1 MVKFRKLPE
10 CKKQIG
16 LWVYKEVKI
25 TDNKEYF
32 NKKIE
37 EILKQKMSKETRKW
51 LEEFKELLKNTN
63 ISKKQ
68 EYYLLKSF
76 IKNKKLED
84 KADKILKEILKLIK
98 NANNLGISKNHIFK
112 KTWIKNE
119 NNLKKIKNVKKQE
132 EIINIIWSIIK
143 EKKEDL
149 KINNIIDK
157 LVKKLFNNWIKNKTI
172 AQILKVNEMTVSN
185 YKYYLKKEKKFDI
198 TKYIRKQNNND
209 INFNEIIEKLK
220 NLQKQL

>member
-25 TDNKEYF
+25 TDNIEYF

-76 IKNKKLED
+76 IENKKLED
-84 KADKILKEILKLIK
+84 KADKNLKEILKLIQ

-172 AQILKVNEMTVSN
+172 AQILKVNEITVSN
-185 YKYYLKKEKKFDI
+185 YKYSLKQKEKFDI